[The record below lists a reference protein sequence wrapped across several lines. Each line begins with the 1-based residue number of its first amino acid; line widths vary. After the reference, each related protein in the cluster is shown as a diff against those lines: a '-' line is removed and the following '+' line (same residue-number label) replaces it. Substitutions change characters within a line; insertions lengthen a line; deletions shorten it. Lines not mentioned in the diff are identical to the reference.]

1 MWIER
6 VIARA
11 FGPLHDET
19 LHLGEGMNVIGGPNE
34 AGKSS
39 WHAATRLALTGVRRG
54 PGRTKEVASVIE
66 RHRPWDSPDQWE
78 VEARLHLNDGRTVD
92 ISQDLAGKVACRA
105 RDVTLGDDLSNEII
119 NDGTPD
125 ATRWLGL
132 DRESFSAVVAVGQAQ
147 IMAVAESA
155 SGLQEQMQRAAAT
168 RGTDATAAEAIERL
182 KAFRKEAVGAV
193 RVGAT
198 GPMWAAL
205 REQEAADAALVE
217 ARRMHGDYLDRESR
231 LEAAAREHQGAERDL
246 IVAEAAL
253 AVREATQLSDRAQRA
268 AELATRYP
276 EVPAK
281 LATRDELADEVAA
294 ALDSWRRRP
303 APVPLNG
310 SSAAELEQQLAT
322 IPAVQ
327 EGDRRPDR
335 SVSDAARA
343 LDLAD
348 EALRQHLQRSPA
360 TARSEALVAPRTARR
375 RSPVAILAAAGAAI
389 AGLAL
394 LAIGQPIAGIIL
406 LGMAAAIGAWV
417 VRGATSFG
425 PAPDERGAAEIR
437 ARAVTEWE
445 AEEARLLGASQEAN
459 EQLRAALVARGAAV
473 DEDPRAALAAY
484 ELACA
489 GREDSARAA
498 AGAEGLRRAIEARHA
513 AEDAA
518 RSVALAVADAESAI
532 RAAAKHIGEAAEGGD
547 AASAVERL
555 IAWQQTRAALAQA
568 RETEIREWQE
578 LRSLLDGETLVDLQ
592 AEAERRAQVAARLAR
607 RVGDE
612 AVIPVAGDSEAALAA
627 ARTEASRAK
636 AVVDELS
643 GELRLLATTL
653 ANVAEAEE
661 RAEAARNELG
671 RVQNLAAVIDE
682 TLTLLEAAERRVHRD
697 LAPIL
702 TASVQRHLPAITG
715 GAYIEVGMN
724 PRDLSVDVKEA
735 RTGQWR
741 DARLLSEGTRE
752 QIYLLLRVAM
762 AEHLVT
768 TDESAPLL
776 LDEVTAQSDPERK
789 LRMLDVL
796 HALSADRQIVLF
808 SHDAEVMEWAALT
821 LREPRDRLIRLG
833 SSTSREVLTPLAE
846 AVSR

>member
-11 FGPLHDET
+11 FGPLHDKT

-34 AGKSS
+34 AGKTS

-54 PGRTKEVASVIE
+54 PGRTKEVASVID

-155 SGLQEQMQRAAAT
+155 LGLQEQMQRAAAT

-182 KAFRKEAVGAV
+182 KAFRKEAIGAV

-198 GPMWAAL
+198 GPMWAAM
-205 REQEAADAALVE
+205 RAQEAGDAALAE

-231 LEAAAREHQGAERDL
+231 LEAAAGEHQGAEHDL

-268 AELATRYP
+268 AELAARYP
-276 EVPAK
+276 EAPAK

-322 IPAVQ
+322 IPAVP

-335 SVSDAARA
+335 SVNDAARA

-360 TARSEALVAPRTARR
+360 TARSEALVAPRTAPR
-375 RSPVAILAAAGAAI
+375 RSRVAIFAAAGAAT

-406 LGMAAAIGAWV
+406 LGMTAAIGAWV
-417 VRGATSFG
+417 LRGGTAFRS
-425 PAPDERGAAEIR
+425 APDERGAAEIR
-437 ARAVTEWE
+437 ARALTEWE
-445 AEEARLLGASQEAN
+445 AEEARLRAASQEAN

-489 GREDSARAA
+489 GREDSTRAA
-498 AGAEGLRRAIEARHA
+498 AAAEGLRRAIEARHA

-518 RSVALAVADAESAI
+518 RSVALAVADAERAI
-532 RAAAKHIGEAAEGGD
+532 REAAEHIGEAAEGGD
-547 AASAVERL
+547 TASAVERL
-555 IAWQQTRAALAQA
+555 VAWQQTRAALAQA

-578 LRSLLDGETLVDLQ
+578 LQSLLDGETLAELQ
-592 AEAERRAQVAARLAR
+592 ADAERRAQVAARLAR

-627 ARTEASRAK
+627 ARTEASRSK

-671 RVQNLAAVIDE
+671 RVQNLAAVIEE

-789 LRMLDVL
+789 PRMLDVL

>member
-19 LHLGEGMNVIGGPNE
+19 LHLGTGMNVIGGPNE
-34 AGKSS
+34 AGKTS

-54 PGRTKEVASVIE
+54 PGRTKEVSSVID
-66 RHRPWDSPDQWE
+66 RHRPWDSPDRWE
-78 VEARLHLNDGRTVD
+78 VEARLHLQDGRVVD

-132 DRESFSAVVAVGQAQ
+132 DRDSYSAVAAVSQAQ

-155 SGLQEQMQRAAAT
+155 SGLQDEMQRAAAT

-198 GPMWAAL
+198 GPMWAAM
-205 REQEAADAALVE
+205 REQETADAAVVE
-217 ARRMHGDYLDRESR
+217 ARRLHGEYLDRESR
-231 LEAAAREHQGAERDL
+231 LEMAATEHLAAERDL
-246 IVAEAAL
+246 TIAEAAL
-253 AVREATQLSDRAQRA
+253 AVREATQLSDRVHRA
-268 AELATRYP
+268 AELAVRYP
-276 EVPAK
+276 QAPAA
-281 LATRDELADEVAA
+281 LAKRDALADEVAA

-303 APVPLNG
+303 TPVPLNG
-310 SSAAELEQQLAT
+310 PSAAELEQQLAA
-322 IPAVQ
+322 IPAVPA
-327 EGDRRPDR
+327 GDRRPDR
-335 SVSDAARA
+335 SVTDAARV

-348 EALRQHLQRSPA
+348 EALRQHLERTPA
-360 TARSEALVAPRTARR
+360 AALPESAPKPAPDGSSLPIIGAAGVAIVGLGLVVIGQALVGIGLLG
-375 RSPVAILAAAGAAI
+375 VAAI
-389 AGLAL
+389 MGGLAL
-394 LAIGQPIAGIIL
+394 RS
-406 LGMAAAIGAWV
+406 
-417 VRGATSFG
+417 RGASE
-425 PAPDERGAAEIR
+425 PALDERGAAER
-437 ARAVTEWE
+437 NARALSEWE
-445 AEEARLLGASQEAN
+445 SETTRLRENAQVAS
-459 EQLRAALVARGAAV
+459 EQLRASLIARGAPA
-473 DEDPRAALAAY
+473 DEDLRSAFAAY
-484 ELACA
+484 ELECA
-489 GREDSARAA
+489 RREDLAREA
-498 AGAEGLRRAIEARHA
+498 AGADGLRRAVEARHA

-518 RSVALAVADAESAI
+518 RRVASAVADAEAAV
-532 RAAAKHIGEAAEGGD
+532 RAAAEHIGEAGDGD
-547 AASAVERL
+547 AALAVERL
-555 IAWQQTRAALAQA
+555 LAWQRTRAEVAQA
-568 RETEIREWQE
+568 RETAIREWQE
-578 LRSLLDGETLVDLQ
+578 LQSLLAGGTLTELQ
-592 AEAERRAQVAARLAR
+592 AEADRRRQVAARLAG

-612 AVIPVAGDSEAALAA
+612 AVIPVEVDSEAALAA
-627 ARTEASRAK
+627 AREAASRSK
-636 AVVDELS
+636 AVVDELG

-653 ANVAEAEE
+653 ASVAEAEE
-661 RAEAARNELG
+661 RVAAASTELA

-682 TLTLLEAAERRVHRD
+682 TLNLLEAAERRVHRD
-697 LAPIL
+697 VAPIL

-715 GAYIEVGMN
+715 GAYVEVGMN

-808 SHDAEVMEWAALT
+808 SHDAEVMEWAALA

-833 SSTSREVLTPLAE
+833 VEATPTGSPTPLAE
-846 AVSR
+846 AASR